1 MKVNHN
7 IEIIDDKTFSFIDN
21 NNGYIILQFDSVSE
35 MRDFAFELLEST
47 MNYLIDGKR
56 S

>member
-1 MKVNHN
+1 MKVNHK
-7 IEIIDDKTFSFIDN
+7 IEILDDKTFSFIDN
-21 NNGYIILQFDSVSE
+21 YNGHIIQFDSVSE